1 MKKYLLVLIFLAG
14 RVFAQPNYEV
24 IYNAE
29 YKELPF
35 GLEIDN
41 SGIYS
46 IASFDVVGDNIEF
59 SSFNAS
65 GIYKFYSGKFKS
77 KTNLDVQG
85 KDFLSGIK
93 VDRVSALN
101 KSANHTGTTQRLYRK
116 NFLNKK
122 SYLIDNNG
130 ELTGSNNESIR
141 IKAESRDRLVIET
154 KNLNLAPNIRLK
166 FPDNLAMADLIGIDS
181 KGNMF
186 FVVEKYL
193 SEIPLKIQ
201 REVYTL
207 SNNGEVLSILE
218 LPNIKYLYT
227 LKDLQIDYSGNLYH
241 LLSDKEKVKIIKWS
255 DLASKTQNII
265 HYPSEYKKEIHF
277 NNYVPID
284 EAETTYPDFIS
295 GVHEF
300 AGRTEALKIAETYV
314 LHQYSCNSNNLA
326 PTNTTAP
333 DGDIVR
339 TPDRLVVGM
348 NVRIPYKWG
357 GFNTLAQFD
366 DALQNGRYAGDI
378 NTDGVSSYAVGVD
391 CSGYVSRCWQM
402 SYHSS
407 TASMPNITT
416 QYASWNDLKPGDAIH
431 KVGHVRLFVERNIN
445 GSLKI
450 VESTSR
456 GWGVSYYSYN
466 TSDLSAY
473 TPRYY
478 NNMVDNYNAQ
488 KPTLK
493 YVDKLND
500 ESIKLNWS
508 CDTIGIQGYRV
519 YESVDGTSWSVVLDE
534 NTCKITSAKLSFS
547 EEIKY
552 YRISSIKSNSDFS
565 ESNWSNVLG
574 VGDFSSEK
582 ECLIVDGFNRE
593 SGSWRGPGH
602 AFALKYGKA
611 LEVLSLDFRTIK
623 NSELLNTLFNLDDYD
638 IVFWILG
645 DESTVDE
652 TFSHEEQALVKSYL
666 ESGGYLFVSGSEV
679 GWDLD
684 YKGDSQD
691 NSFYYNYLKAK
702 YISDDAISNSAIG
715 VINSSMD
722 ECSFLFGQTYD
733 EDYPDEIEAIN
744 GSSICMKYNNGKD
757 AGVQFSGKFGSSTE
771 SARLIYLAFP
781 LETTADN
788 SSFHQVISSAYGFFT
803 TAVSVDG
810 DKPELILDYKLEQNY
825 PNPFNPSTTI
835 KYSIPS
841 NVKRETTNT
850 KLIIYDLLGREISM
864 LVNKEQKPGNYEVQF
879 NASNLSSG
887 IYFYKITSG
896 NFISIKKMTL
906 LK

>member
-1 MKKYLLVLIFLAG
+1 MKKYILILFFLVAHIFAL
-14 RVFAQPNYEV
+14 PNYEV
-24 IYNAE
+24 IYNKN
-29 YKELPF
+29 YKDLPF
-35 GLEIDN
+35 RLEIDN

-46 IASFDVVGDNIEF
+46 IASFDVMGDTIKF
-59 SSFNAS
+59 SSFNAP
-65 GIYKFYSGKFKS
+65 GIYKFYSGKFIS
-77 KTNLDVQG
+77 KTNLHLPG

-93 VDRVSALN
+93 IDRITTLN
-101 KSANHTGTTQRLYRK
+101 KSANPTETTQRLYRK

-141 IKAESRDRLVIET
+141 IKAESRDRLIIET
-154 KNLNLAPNIRLK
+154 ENLTLAPNIRLE
-166 FPDNLAMADLIGIDS
+166 FPGNLAMADLIGIDS
-181 KGNMF
+181 NGNMF
-186 FVVEKYL
+186 LVVEKYL
-193 SEIPLKIQ
+193 SEIPLKVQ

-207 SNNGEVLSILE
+207 SNIAEVLSILE

-227 LKDLQIDYSGNLYH
+227 LKDLQIDANGNLYH

-255 DLASKTQNII
+255 DLTAKTQNII
-265 HYPSEYKKEIHF
+265 HYPSEYNKEIHF
-277 NNYVPID
+277 NNYVPIE
-284 EAETTYPDFIS
+284 EAETKYPEFID
-295 GVHEF
+295 GTHEL
-300 AGRTEALKIAETYV
+300 AGRAEALKIAETYV

-326 PTNTTAP
+326 LTNTEAP

-348 NVRIPYKWG
+348 NARIPYKWG

-416 QYASWNDLKPGDAIH
+416 QYATWDDLKPGDAIH

-500 ESIKLNWS
+500 ELIELNWG
-508 CDTIGIQGYRV
+508 CDTSGILGYRV
-519 YESVDGTSWSVVLDE
+519 YESIEGTNWNIVLDE
-534 NTCKITSAKLSFS
+534 NTCKTTSAELSFS
-547 EEIKY
+547 EGVKY

-574 VGDFSSEK
+574 LSEFSSEK
-582 ECLIVDGFNRE
+582 KCLIVDGFNRE

-602 AFALKYGKA
+602 TFALKYGKA
-611 LEVLSLDFRTIK
+611 LEALSLDFIAIK
-623 NSELLNTLFNLDDYD
+623 NSELLNYTFSLDDYNF
-638 IVFWILG
+638 VFWILG

-652 TFSHEEQALVKSYL
+652 TFSHEEQALVKTYL
-666 ESGGYLFVSGSEV
+666 EGGGYLFVSGSEV

-684 YKGDSQD
+684 HKGDSQD
-691 NSFYYNYLKAK
+691 KSFYYNYLKAK
-702 YISDDAISNSAIG
+702 YLSDDALSNSANGIT
-715 VINSSMD
+715 NSSMD
-722 ECSFLFGQTYD
+722 ECSLLFGQTYD

-757 AGVQFSGKFGSSTE
+757 AGVQFSGGFGSSIE
-771 SARLIYLAFP
+771 NGRLIYLAFP

-788 SSFHQVISSAYGFFT
+788 SSFNKVISGAYEYFT
-803 TAVSVDG
+803 TAVSVD
-810 DKPELILDYKLEQNY
+810 KENPALILSYKLEQNY

-835 KYSIPS
+835 MYSIPS
-841 NVKRETTNT
+841 NRKHEMLNT
-850 KLIIYDLLGREISM
+850 KLIVCDLLGREIST
-864 LVNKEQKPGNYEVQF
+864 LINKEQKPGNYEVQF
-879 NASNLSSG
+879 DASNLTSG

-896 NFISIKKMTL
+896 SFVSVKKMML